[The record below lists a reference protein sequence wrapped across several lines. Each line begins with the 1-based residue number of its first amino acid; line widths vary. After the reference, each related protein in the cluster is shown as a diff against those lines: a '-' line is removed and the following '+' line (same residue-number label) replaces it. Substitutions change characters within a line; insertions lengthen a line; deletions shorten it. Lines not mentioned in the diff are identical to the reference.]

1 MRVGFLLFVLSMVTI
16 SSPET
21 IPVLHG
27 RSFSV
32 VQVELP
38 ADLRGKTGILL
49 IGFSQKSSVQ
59 TKLWDEKLLRDFGN
73 DPHFAYYQ
81 CAPSWRMSLTYFFR
95 DHVVNSI
102 RDKMPIAERAHFVPI
117 LQDASKWKGAAG
129 YAAPDDAYVLLVDGA
144 GQIQWRTHGA
154 PTGELYSAM
163 KEHLAQL
170 QSAR

>member
-1 MRVGFLLFVLSMVTI
+1 MRVGFLLFVLSTAMI

-27 RSFSV
+27 RSFTD

-81 CAPSWRMSLTYFFR
+81 CAVLADVPSLFR

-117 LQDASKWKGAAG
+117 LQDASKWKNAAG
-129 YAAPDDAYVLLVDGA
+129 YSAPDDAYVLLVDGA